1 MCLIYS
7 YVKTH
12 IYQCFNRSSYIFLVI
27 LKEAQS
33 ACVHLHAVAVEIIL
47 RDNTTEPV
55 NSEGGYYDEAK
66 VPGTENSNLDE
77 GHVIADSIVGVVNAY
92 NITQQDSVLNR
103 YEDQAYM
110 E

>member
-1 MCLIYS
+1 M
-7 YVKTH
+7 
-12 IYQCFNRSSYIFLVI
+12 
-27 LKEAQS
+27 
-33 ACVHLHAVAVEIIL
+33 